1 VSYVSTGEKSIAGF
15 GIAVGGRGK
24 TRLTS
29 GCASASGQR
38 GPVGDGRQ
46 AGHGGVVSHLSRGAN
61 CSTRSTVASDA
72 TSTTTGLVAELDRLE
87 STGVDVQRMVL
98 DAAAQRPLPDV
109 MPAAALKYRLIDL
122 ENDSPRHSRRIP

>member
-1 VSYVSTGEKSIAGF
+1 MPAEL
-15 GIAVGGRGK
+15 RE
-24 TRLTS
+24 
-29 GCASASGQR
+29 
-38 GPVGDGRQ
+38 
-46 AGHGGVVSHLSRGAN
+46 
-61 CSTRSTVASDA
+61 RSQHYHR
-72 TSTTTGLVAELDRLE
+72 LVAELDRLE